1 MQKREDLGDRDRKD
15 AIALLE
21 EFATGSTEA
30 AARKLIGDLY
40 RLEQSPESQ
49 TLARQHYRRAA
60 ELGDGWAMLALG
72 DMPLGDNR
80 PAGSAAVEE
89 LYQRAAQLGVP
100 RAHIRLGD
108 AVWRLGD
115 RQREVLA
122 LRHYTQAEEAGDSL
136 ASLRIARAEQ
146 SDYRDQSAI
155 ENAARRYRSASAS
168 FSAEEVTRHLAS
180 GSRNGLVAIAQ
191 SLLIAEGFDVGGVD
205 GLHGPRTIQAVQSF
219 CRARDISGCERGLNG
234 SLVAAMLT
242 SQVGEG
248 ASTDLERFVEGRV
261 R

>member
-1 MQKREDLGDRDRKD
+1 
-15 AIALLE
+15 
-21 EFATGSTEA
+21 
-30 AARKLIGDLY
+30 
-40 RLEQSPESQ
+40 
-49 TLARQHYRRAA
+49 
-60 ELGDGWAMLALG
+60 
-72 DMPLGDNR
+72 
-80 PAGSAAVEE
+80 
-89 LYQRAAQLGVP
+89 
-100 RAHIRLGD
+100 LGD
-108 AVWRLGD
+108 AAWRLGD

-155 ENAARRYRSASAS
+155 EDAARRYRSASAS